1 MSKVSIKAQ
10 RIVSKREIIQMNNFT
25 IMTDVNTDVLPAY
38 AAAEGIVIL
47 PQYYHFDDGI
57 VYGDEITLTQEEFYE
72 RLAKGEKSLSM
83 GCNPARV
90 QELFEKELKKGNDIL
105 CIMFSSCLS
114 GSYSTAVTVANEL
127 MEQYTDRKIYVIDS
141 LNASAGAGMMVYMA
155 RDLQKEGIGA
165 QEIAQRIEA
174 AKNRFNAVFVVDD
187 LQYLVRGG
195 RLSTF
200 SGAVGT
206 ILDIKP
212 ILHINEGRIEAFR
225 KSRTRKKALTDLLE
239 TVKALK
245 PDEKYIA
252 VVYTKDE
259 NAAREYVERIRKET
273 GMDIKHIIPIN
284 PTIGAH
290 TGPNALG
297 IGFLSKEE

>member
-1 MSKVSIKAQ
+1 M
-10 RIVSKREIIQMNNFT
+10 REFT
-25 IMTDVNTDVLPAY
+25 IMTDVNTDVFPAY
-38 AAAEGIVIL
+38 AEKENIVIL

-57 VYGDEITLTQEEFYE
+57 IYGDEQNLTSDEFYD

-90 QELFEKELKKGNDIL
+90 RELFEKELCKEKDIL
-105 CIMFSSCLS
+105 CIMFSSELS
-114 GSYSTAVTVANEL
+114 GSYSTVVTVSGEL
-127 MEQYTDRKIYVIDS
+127 LEAYPDRKIYVIDS

-155 RDLQKEGIGA
+155 RDLQKSGMDAG
-165 QEIAQRIEA
+165 EIVERIEDI
-174 AKNRFNAVFVVDD
+174 KSRFQAMFVVDD

-195 RLSTF
+195 RLSSF

-212 ILHINEGRIEAFR
+212 ILHLQEGKICVLK
-225 KSRTRKKALTDLLE
+225 KSRTRKKAVTDLLE
-239 TVKALK
+239 AFKEK
-245 PDEKYIA
+245 NPDPIYLA
-252 VVYTKDE
+252 VVYTKNE
-259 NAAREYVERIRKET
+259 EAAKEFALRIESET
-273 GMDIKHIIPIN
+273 GIAIRHIIPIN

-297 IGFLSKEE
+297 IGFLASAGV

>member
-1 MSKVSIKAQ
+1 
-10 RIVSKREIIQMNNFT
+10 MNNFT
-25 IMTDVNTDVLPAY
+25 IMTDVNTDVFPAY
-38 AAAEGIVIL
+38 AEAEGIVIL
-47 PQYYHFDDGI
+47 PQYYHFDDGV
-57 VYGDEITLTQEEFYE
+57 VYGDEINLTSEEFFG
-72 RLAKGEKSLSM
+72 RLANGEKSLSM

-90 QELFEKELKKGNDIL
+90 QELFEKELKDGKDIL
-105 CIMFSSCLS
+105 CIMFSSELS
-114 GSYSTAVTVANEL
+114 GSYNTVVNVGNEL
-127 MEQYTDRKIYVIDS
+127 MEEYPERKIYVIDS

-155 RDLQKEGIGA
+155 RDMQKTGATAEEIVKHIEGIKSSFKA
-165 QEIAQRIEA
+165 I
-174 AKNRFNAVFVVDD
+174 FVVDD

-195 RLSTF
+195 RLNAL

-212 ILHINEGRIEAFR
+212 ILHITNGRIDALK

-239 TVKALK
+239 VFKSMN
-245 PDEKYIA
+245 PDKEYIA

-259 NAAREYVERIRKET
+259 NAAKEYAARIENET
-273 GMDIKHIIPIN
+273 GIMVKHIIPIN

-297 IGFLSKEE
+297 IGFLAGTDGSANCEIEE

>member
-1 MSKVSIKAQ
+1 
-10 RIVSKREIIQMNNFT
+10 MNNFT
-25 IMTDVNTDVLPAY
+25 IMTDVNTDVYPAY
-38 AAAEGIVIL
+38 AQTEGIVIL
-47 PQYYHFDDGI
+47 PQYYHFDDGV
-57 VYGDEITLTQEEFYE
+57 VYGDEITLTSEEFYG

-90 QELFEKELKKGNDIL
+90 QELFEKELKEKRDIV
-105 CIMFSSCLS
+105 CIMFSSELS
-114 GSYSTAVTVANEL
+114 GSYSTVVNVSKEL
-127 MEQYTDRKIYVIDS
+127 MEEYPERKIYVIDS
-141 LNASAGAGMMVYMA
+141 LNASTGAGMMVYLA
-155 RDLQKEGIGA
+155 RDMQKEGISA
-165 QEIAQRIEA
+165 EEIVKRIESIKSKFKA
-174 AKNRFNAVFVVDD
+174 IFVVDD

-212 ILHINEGRIEAFR
+212 ILHIKDGKIEALK

-239 TVKALK
+239 VVKELN
-245 PDEKYIA
+245 PDKDYIS

-259 NAAREYVERIRKET
+259 DSAKEYAARIENEI
-273 GMDIKHIIPIN
+273 GIHIKHIIPIN

-297 IGFLSKEE
+297 MGFLSNADE

>member
-1 MSKVSIKAQ
+1 MMPK
-10 RIVSKREIIQMNNFT
+10 FT
-25 IMTDVNTDVLPAY
+25 IMTDVNTDVFPAF
-38 AAAEGIVIL
+38 AQKEHIVIL

-57 VYGDEITLTQEEFYE
+57 IYGDELNLTSDEFYG

-90 QELFEKELKKGNDIL
+90 QELFEKELAAGRDIL
-105 CIMFSSCLS
+105 CIMFSSELS
-114 GSYSTAVTVANEL
+114 GSYSTVVNVAHEL
-127 MEQYTDRKIYVIDS
+127 KEIYPERNIYVMDS

-155 RDLQKEGIGA
+155 RDLQKEGVSA
-165 QEIAQRIEA
+165 AEILERLEA
-174 AKNRFNAVFVVDD
+174 IKDRFQAMFVVDD

-195 RLSTF
+195 RLSAF

-212 ILHINEGRIEAFR
+212 ILYLNEGKICVLR
-225 KSRTRKKALTDLLE
+225 KSRTRKRAITDLLE
-239 TVKALK
+239 AFKDRN
-245 PDEKYIA
+245 PDPVYLA
-252 VVYTKDE
+252 VVYTKNE
-259 NAAREYVERIRKET
+259 EAAKEFAVRIEHET
-273 GMDIKHIIPIN
+273 GIAVKHIIPIN

-297 IGFLSKEE
+297 IGFLAEESKAIDPV

>member
-1 MSKVSIKAQ
+1 M
-10 RIVSKREIIQMNNFT
+10 MNEFT
-25 IMTDVNTDVLPAY
+25 IMTDVNTDVFPAY
-38 AAAEGIVIL
+38 AEAEGIVIL
-47 PQYYHFDDGI
+47 PQYYHFDDGV
-57 VYGDEITLTQEEFYE
+57 VYGDEITLSAEEFYG
-72 RLAKGEKSLSM
+72 RLANGEKSLSM

-90 QELFEKELKKGNDIL
+90 QELFEIELKKGNDIL
-105 CIMFSSCLS
+105 CIMFSSELS
-114 GSYSTAVTVANEL
+114 GSYSTVVNVADEL
-127 MEQYTDRKIYVIDS
+127 MEEYPDRKIYVIDS

-155 RDLQKEGIGA
+155 RDLQKEGIPA
-165 QEIAQRIEA
+165 EEIMKRIEA
-174 AKNRFNAVFVVDD
+174 IKDRFQAIFVVDD

-195 RLSTF
+195 RLSAL

-212 ILHINEGRIEAFR
+212 ILHIKEGKIDALK

-239 TVKALK
+239 VVKGMN
-245 PDEKYIA
+245 PDKTYIS

-259 NAAREYVERIRKET
+259 EAAKDYAVRIEKET
-273 GMDIKHIIPIN
+273 GIPIKHIIPIN

-297 IGFLSKEE
+297 IGFLAGIEE

>member
-1 MSKVSIKAQ
+1 MSS
-10 RIVSKREIIQMNNFT
+10 FT

-47 PQYYHFDDGI
+47 PQYYHFDDGVI
-57 VYGDEITLTQEEFYE
+57 YGDEINLTSEEFYG
-72 RLAKGEKSLSM
+72 RLANGEKSLSM

-90 QELFEKELKKGNDIL
+90 QELFEQEIKEGKDIL
-105 CIMFSSCLS
+105 CIMFSSELS
-114 GSYSTAVTVANEL
+114 GSYNTVVNVAEEL
-127 MEQYTDRKIYVIDS
+127 MEENPDRKIHVIDS

-155 RDLQKEGIGA
+155 RDMQKKGIPA
-165 QEIAQRIEA
+165 EEIVEHIE
-174 AKNRFNAVFVVDD
+174 KIKSRFQAMFVVDD

-195 RLSTF
+195 RLSAF

-212 ILHINEGRIEAFR
+212 ILYITEGKIDALK

-239 TVKALK
+239 AFKAK
-245 PDEKYIA
+245 NPDDVYLA

-259 NAAREYVERIRKET
+259 QPAKEFAERIEKET
-273 GMDIKHIIPIN
+273 GIKINQIIPIN

-297 IGFLSKEE
+297 IGFLAGE

>member
-1 MSKVSIKAQ
+1 
-10 RIVSKREIIQMNNFT
+10 MNKFT

-38 AAAEGIVIL
+38 AETEDIVIL
-47 PQYYHFDDGI
+47 PQYYHFDDGV
-57 VYGDEITLTQEEFYE
+57 VYGDEITLTSDEFYG
-72 RLAKGEKSLSM
+72 RLANGEKSLSM

-90 QELFEKELKKGNDIL
+90 QELFENELKEGRDIL
-105 CIMFSSCLS
+105 CIMFSSELS
-114 GSYSTAVTVANEL
+114 GSYNTVVNVAKEL
-127 MEQYTDRKIYVIDS
+127 MEEAYPDRKIYVIDS

-155 RDLQKEGIGA
+155 RDLQKEGVPIE
-165 QEIAQRIEA
+165 EIANRIESI
-174 AKNRFNAVFVVDD
+174 KSKFKAVFVVDD

-195 RLSTF
+195 RLSVF

-212 ILHINEGRIEAFR
+212 ILYIKEGKIDALK

-239 TVKALK
+239 YVKTLN
-245 PDEKYIA
+245 PDEKYIS

-259 NAAREYVERIRKET
+259 DAAKEYAARVEKET
-273 GMDIKHIIPIN
+273 GISIKHIIPIN

-297 IGFLSKEE
+297 IGFLAGVDGE

>member
-1 MSKVSIKAQ
+1 MS
-10 RIVSKREIIQMNNFT
+10 EFT

-38 AAAEGIVIL
+38 AETEGIVIL
-47 PQYYHFDDGI
+47 PQYYHFDDGV
-57 VYGDEITLTQEEFYE
+57 VYGDEITLTSDEFYG

-90 QELFEKELKKGNDIL
+90 QELFEKELKEGKDIL
-105 CIMFSSCLS
+105 CIMFSSELS
-114 GSYSTAVTVANEL
+114 GSYSTVVNVADEL
-127 MEQYTDRKIYVIDS
+127 MEEYPDRKIYVMDS

-155 RDLQKEGIGA
+155 RDLQKEGVPA
-165 QEIAQRIEA
+165 KEIMERIEA
-174 AKNRFNAVFVVDD
+174 IKSKFKAVFVVDD

-195 RLSTF
+195 RLSAL

-212 ILHINEGRIEAFR
+212 ILHIKEGKIDALK

-239 TVKALK
+239 VVKALN
-245 PDEKYIA
+245 PDEKYIS

-259 NAAREYVERIRKET
+259 EAAKEYAARIEKET
-273 GMDIKHIIPIN
+273 GIPIKHIIPIN

-297 IGFLSKEE
+297 IGFLAGVEE

>member
-1 MSKVSIKAQ
+1 MMS
-10 RIVSKREIIQMNNFT
+10 EFT

-38 AAAEGIVIL
+38 AEAEDIVIL

-57 VYGDEITLTQEEFYE
+57 IYGDEITLTSDEFYG

-90 QELFEKELKKGNDIL
+90 QELFEKELKEGKDIL
-105 CIMFSSCLS
+105 CIMFSSELS
-114 GSYSTAVTVANEL
+114 GSYSTVVNVADEL
-127 MEQYTDRKIYVIDS
+127 MEEYPDRKIYVMDS

-155 RDLQKEGIGA
+155 RDLQKEGVPA
-165 QEIAQRIEA
+165 KEIMERIEA
-174 AKNRFNAVFVVDD
+174 IKSRFQAMFVVDD

-195 RLSTF
+195 RLSPL
-200 SGAVGT
+200 SGAVGN

-212 ILHINEGRIEAFR
+212 ILHLSEGKIGVLK

-239 TVKALK
+239 AFMAKN
-245 PDEKYIA
+245 PDKVYLA
-252 VVYTKDE
+252 VVYTKNED
-259 NAAREYVERIRKET
+259 AAKEFAERIEEET
-273 GMDIKHIIPIN
+273 GIPIKHIIPIN

-297 IGFLSKEE
+297 IGFLAGTEE